1 MQKWRQHLGAL
12 RGALSR
18 NLKEIRMTQAEPA
31 IVHLAEQGRFE
42 RIIDGHVS
50 ELEYQLH
57 DGVMVILHTGV
68 PPEVGGRG
76 IAARLTEAALATARE
91 NGWKVRPRCSYAA
104 VYFKRHPEYNDLLA

>member
-1 MQKWRQHLGAL
+1 
-12 RGALSR
+12 
-18 NLKEIRMTQAEPA
+18 MTQAEPA

-42 RIIDGHVS
+42 LIIDGHVS

-76 IAARLTEAALATARE
+76 IAARLTEAALAAARE